1 MNKMLN
7 KTTKLSLMEEMIIND
22 LSEGKHKETISSIR
36 KGMPEHISDNLSD
49 VEIVMVMVLFV
60 KDLKERAQNRTSL

>member
-1 MNKMLN
+1 MLS
-7 KTTKLSLMEEMIIND
+7 KTTKFSNLERFILKELN
-22 LSEGKHKETISSIR
+22 EGKHKETISNIR

-60 KDLKERAQNRTSL
+60 KFLQEEAQKRASL